1 MIRGL
6 LVFAGALALA
16 APLVHAQVVT
26 VCVFQAQKGHKM
38 HNDSDAQGVV
48 DALSTLKLPN
58 GDAIRAIPV
67 DGISTRDEEAEALKR
82 GCGFVAEVW
91 RNDVPASTPL
101 VAAAGANPSSQNP
114 DLFPGSA
121 TEAGTVMEYALRKTN
136 SNKTIAH
143 GEANKSDPWSEVA
156 DTIAKKIARAK

>member
-67 DGISTRDEEAEALKR
+67 DGISTHDEEAEARKR
-82 GCGFVAEVW
+82 GCDFVAEVW
-91 RNDVPASTPL
+91 RNDLAASTPMG
-101 VAAAGANPSSQNP
+101 AASNL
-114 DLFPGSA
+114 DTTPGLYPTGSG
-121 TEAGTVMEYALRKTN
+121 TSAGTVLEFSLRTADSDK
-136 SNKTIAH
+136 KIAH
-143 GEANKSDPWSEVA
+143 GEEDNATPWTQAAE
-156 DTIAKKIARAK
+156 TMAKKLAKAK